1 MYIPI
6 YITLINSTVIL
17 EVTSDISQLV
27 LLLMESAMKKGKKW
41 IEKWINEIVTKKRAR
56 EELKRKW
63 DWIIKP
69 KKENKE

>member
-27 LLLMESAMKKGKKW
+27 LLLMESAMKKGKKMDR
-41 IEKWINEIVTKKRAR
+41 KMN
-56 EELKRKW
+56 KW
-63 DWIIKP
+63 DCY
-69 KKENKE
+69 